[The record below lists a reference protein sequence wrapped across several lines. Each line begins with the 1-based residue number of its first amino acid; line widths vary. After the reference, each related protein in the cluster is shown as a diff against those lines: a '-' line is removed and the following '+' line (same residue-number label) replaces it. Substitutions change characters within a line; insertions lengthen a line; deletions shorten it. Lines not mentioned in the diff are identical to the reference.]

1 MPLRPLIVLTGS
13 IHVEGGDTH
22 KVRQADAQHGGGS
35 ITINH
40 TRKITPDR
48 RKANVVST
56 GYMRKVERIRVLKTP
71 YGNLVDPEKLP
82 AVKELLTA
90 ATRDVAA
97 FNAMHTTA
105 RLTNCLLWEHLRGL
119 RLAAVEGWILR
130 GINDKVPEVVEAA
143 PTLLA

>member
-22 KVRQADAQHGGGS
+22 KVRQADTQHGN

-56 GYMRKVERIRVLKTP
+56 GYMRRVDRLRVLKTP
-71 YGNLVDPEKLP
+71 YGNIVDPEKLP
-82 AVKELLTA
+82 AIKELLTC
-90 ATRDVAA
+90 ATRDVAT
-97 FNAMHTTA
+97 FNAAHSTA
-105 RLTNCLLWEHLRGL
+105 RLTNCLLWEHLRGQ
-119 RLAAVEGWILR
+119 RLAAVEGWIMR
-130 GINDKVPEVVEAA
+130 GLSDKVPEVVEAA
-143 PTLLA
+143 SALLAT